1 MGPWGEMDY
10 TLNFP
15 QHLGLYLKSLR
26 KAKGMSQARLANLLQ
41 VTQSRIAAIEKDP
54 SAISVGQMMAILELL
69 GAQLVVRAQTQST
82 ETTPSGAVPAPVQA
96 AKPTQQKKLPTVVA
110 SQAAPAQHLEPRQSA
125 QPLKHTVLADG
136 WQSHKPQGRW

>member
-1 MGPWGEMDY
+1 MDY

-26 KAKGMSQARLANLLQ
+26 KAKGMSQAGLASLLQ

-54 SAISVGQMMAILELL
+54 SAVSVGQMMAILELL
-69 GAQLVVRAQTQST
+69 GAQLVVRAQTLPT
-82 ETTPSGAVPAPVQA
+82 EAALSGAAPQA
-96 AKPTQQKKLPTVVA
+96 DKSMSKNKQSTVVA
-110 SQAAPAQHLEPRQSA
+110 RQAAPAQHLEPRPSA

-136 WQSHKPQGRW
+136 WQGYKPQGRW

>member
-1 MGPWGEMDY
+1 MDY

-26 KAKGMSQARLANLLQ
+26 KAKGMSQAGLASLLQ

-54 SAISVGQMMAILELL
+54 SAVSVGQMMTILDFL
-69 GAQLVVRAQTQST
+69 GAQLVVRAQTLPV
-82 ETTPSGAVPAPVQA
+82 EAALAGAVPEAGEPRSKNKQA
-96 AKPTQQKKLPTVVA
+96 TVVA
-110 SQAAPAQHLEPRQSA
+110 SQAAPAQRLEPAQSA
-125 QPLKHTVLADG
+125 QPLKHPVLAND

>member
-1 MGPWGEMDY
+1 MDY

-26 KAKGMSQARLANLLQ
+26 KAKGMSQAGLASLLQ

-54 SAISVGQMMAILELL
+54 SAVSVGQMMAILELL
-69 GAQLVVRAQTQST
+69 GAQLVLRAQTLPPESAL
-82 ETTPSGAVPAPVQA
+82 SGAAAQA
-96 AKPTQQKKLPTVVA
+96 GEPTPQNKQSTVVA
-110 SQAAPAQHLEPRQSA
+110 RQAAPAQRLEATQGA

>member
-1 MGPWGEMDY
+1 MDY

-26 KAKGMSQARLANLLQ
+26 KAKGMSQAGLASLLQ

-54 SAISVGQMMAILELL
+54 AAVSVGQMMAILELL
-69 GAQLVVRAQTQST
+69 GAQLVLRAQTLPP
-82 ETTPSGAVPAPVQA
+82 ETALSDAASVPVQA
-96 AKPTQQKKLPTVVA
+96 GESTSKSKQSTVVA
-110 SQAAPAQHLEPRQSA
+110 RQAAPAQRLEATQGA

>member
-1 MGPWGEMDY
+1 MDY

-26 KAKGMSQARLANLLQ
+26 KAKGMSQAGLASLLQ

-54 SAISVGQMMAILELL
+54 SAVSVGQMMAILELL
-69 GAQLVVRAQTQST
+69 GAQLVLRAQTLPPESAL
-82 ETTPSGAVPAPVQA
+82 SGAAAQA
-96 AKPTQQKKLPTVVA
+96 GEPTPQNKQSTVVA
-110 SQAAPAQHLEPRQSA
+110 RQAAPAQHLEPRPSA

>member
-1 MGPWGEMDY
+1 MDY
-10 TLNFP
+10 ALNFP

-26 KAKGMSQARLANLLQ
+26 KAKGMSQAGLASLLQ

-54 SAISVGQMMAILELL
+54 SAVSVGQMMAILELL
-69 GAQLVVRAQTQST
+69 GAQLVLRAQTLPPEAALSGAAAQAGEPTPQNKQST
-82 ETTPSGAVPAPVQA
+82 
-96 AKPTQQKKLPTVVA
+96 VVDR
-110 SQAAPAQHLEPRQSA
+110 QAAPAQRLEATQGA

>member
-1 MGPWGEMDY
+1 MDY

-26 KAKGMSQARLANLLQ
+26 KAKGMSQAGLASLLQ

-54 SAISVGQMMAILELL
+54 SAVSVGQMMAILELL
-69 GAQLVVRAQTQST
+69 GAQLVLRAQTLPPESAL
-82 ETTPSGAVPAPVQA
+82 SGAAAQA
-96 AKPTQQKKLPTVVA
+96 GEPTPQNKQSTVVA
-110 SQAAPAQHLEPRQSA
+110 RQAAPAQYLEPRPSA